1 MVQNF
6 VKWFDKDNIHN
17 QNRLKWIQPAQT
29 NAAMPMCLAEPFGLE
44 SQELVL

>member
-1 MVQNF
+1 MIQNI
-6 VKWFDKDNIHN
+6 VKWFDKVNKQN

-29 NAAMPMCLAEPFGLE
+29 NAAMPMCLAKPFGLE